1 MSFIV
6 GMVLFLFYLAFAPAG
21 TRAFAGVS
29 SILGMVLFSS
39 ISGLCVRWSLC
50 FYMSF
55 IVGMVLFLFYLAF
68 APAGTRACAGV
79 SCYRWND
86 VVFFLYPA
94 FAPSGACVFT

>member
-1 MSFIV
+1 MGGGGLLLSWGGGWWCCFFSIWPLRLLGLVPLQRFHAIV
-6 GMVLFLFYLAFAPAG
+6 GMVLFF
-21 TRAFAGVS
+21 
-29 SILGMVLFSS
+29 S

-86 VVFFLYPA
+86 VVFF
-94 FAPSGACVFT
+94 